1 MQRGSNHNG
10 KVSNKVHGKWEVQT
24 PLSLSLPRLLTK
36 LINLYFYQREKDL
49 PSEKL
54 LEKDRNYA
62 QELLKLKSK
71 ISSLEKDLVNQQVN
85 FVNMEQEISETWK
98 KSIGNLRLEMA
109 ELSNNNW
116 PQTRQDILPR
126 KAICYS
132 RGHY

>member
-1 MQRGSNHNG
+1 MTSTL
-10 KVSNKVHGKWEVQT
+10 KD
-24 PLSLSLPRLLTK
+24 
-36 LINLYFYQREKDL
+36 REKDL

-109 ELSNNNW
+109 ELSNNN
-116 PQTRQDILPR
+116 
-126 KAICYS
+126 
-132 RGHY
+132 